1 MTTKQINISVP
12 EATKR
17 KIDELINKINA
28 TLLNS
33 GCDAISKG
41 DFVLAGL
48 WKYLTDNLGM
58 TESMDWAKRKAMSEK
73 ATEDFRKILE
83 EALNV

>member
-1 MTTKQINISVP
+1 MSTKQINISVP

-33 GCDAISKG
+33 GCDAIPKG
-41 DFVLAGL
+41 DFVLAGFY
-48 WKYLTDNLGM
+48 KYLTDNLGL
-58 TESMDWAKRKAMSEK
+58 TESMDWAKRKVMVDHLVEEIQ
-73 ATEDFRKILE
+73 TILK
-83 EALNV
+83 EACNV